1 MGFFGFGND
10 SIGPGA
16 GGFAG
21 FFNGPA
27 AYGDTGVTG
36 TVTPDGSGL
45 GGLSGMQNGGAL
57 GSWLGGLMG
66 GNLSGA
72 LGSAPT
78 GMFSGLLPGGGMSGT
93 ASGALGGGIS
103 GAVNGAAPI
112 GGATMGGFNPAPW
125 VLGAAGLAGLGL
137 LAARG
142 NHQQMMGGDPVPHF
156 AFGNPSVKFAPPP
169 TQMPYMHIGG

>member
-1 MGFFGFGND
+1 MGFFGFGSD
-10 SIGPGA
+10 PTGPGA

-27 AYGDTGVTG
+27 AYGDTGMTG

-45 GGLSGMQNGGAL
+45 GGLSGMQNG
-57 GSWLGGLMG
+57 
-66 GNLSGA
+66 GA